1 MEAISLMQFVAII
14 AIIALVI
21 VVITFG
27 VSVTSI
33 ISYYARRDAAIN
45 ANVKME
51 QVNLLKE
58 E

>member
-1 MEAISLMQFVAII
+1 MQIVAIT
-14 AIIALVI
+14 AIIGLVI
-21 VVITFG
+21 VALIFG
-27 VSVTSI
+27 VSITSI